1 MFGEWI
7 IAGVGIGIK
16 LVFAALTA
24 LAATGAV
31 LGVIGVFVGLA
42 GGEADDD
49 ESGDDE

>member
-31 LGVIGVFVGLA
+31 LWVIGIFAGLL
-42 GGEADDD
+42 GGEDDD
-49 ESGDDE
+49 EDQGET